1 MLREGEREAKIV
13 RKGQGKDLDGKEVTG
28 GGWSRGETKRDTLGL
43 ASSAGHGLDR
53 WRSRGR
59 TGTKEGA
66 VGVDRRSSSAHI
78 DVGLNFGGGSPPTG
92 RAKDDV
98 DRRTWRNGG
107 NKHLACAGDA
117 TWT

>member
-1 MLREGEREAKIV
+1 MGGRW
-13 RKGQGKDLDGKEVTG
+13 KGVDGLG
-28 GGWSRGETKRDTLGL
+28 GRTKGDTLGL

-53 WRSRGR
+53 WRSNRR
-59 TGTKEGA
+59 TSKKEGA
-66 VGVDRRSSSAHI
+66 VGVDRRRSSAHI
-78 DVGLNFGGGSPPTG
+78 DVGLNFGQRSPPTG

-107 NKHLACAGDA
+107 NTHMACAGDA